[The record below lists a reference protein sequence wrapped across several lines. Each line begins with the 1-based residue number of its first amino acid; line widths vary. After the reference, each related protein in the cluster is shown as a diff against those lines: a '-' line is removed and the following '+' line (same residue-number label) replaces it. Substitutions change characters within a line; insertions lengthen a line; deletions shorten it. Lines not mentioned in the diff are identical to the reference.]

1 MITADEFFAA
11 KQRKK
16 PALKTTVPPPAS
28 WHHSVYVIELNPAVL
43 KDRKFRAANPQ
54 HDPSKPCLYVGA
66 TGMSPLMRFVNHQR
80 GYKSNRYA
88 QKFGVKLRPDLFEF
102 FNPMPY
108 EAAIALE
115 VELAAGLREEGYA
128 VWQA

>member
-1 MITADEFFAA
+1 MITAGEFFAA
-11 KQRKK
+11 KKRKQN
-16 PALKTTVPPPAS
+16 PAAAA
-28 WHHSVYVIELNPAVL
+28 WHHNVYVIELDPKVL

-54 HDPSKPCLYVGA
+54 HDPKKPCLYVGA
-66 TGMSPLMRFVNHQR
+66 TGLSPYERFLNHKD

-88 QKFGVKLRPDLFEF
+88 EKYGLHLRPDLFECY
-102 FNPMPY
+102 NPMPY
-108 EAAIALE
+108 KAAVELE